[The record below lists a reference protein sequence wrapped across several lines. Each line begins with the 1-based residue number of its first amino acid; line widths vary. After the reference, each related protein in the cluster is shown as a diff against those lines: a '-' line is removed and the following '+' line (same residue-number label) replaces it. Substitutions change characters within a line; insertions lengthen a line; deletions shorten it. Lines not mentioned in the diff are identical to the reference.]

1 MKAISYRLYDKI
13 YIILYSAK
21 FDLKVLAPYIYGYC
35 NTRNIGKSVIK
46 RNCNYF
52 CLTLESKRERTINI
66 QFRDILN
73 FSSPTSMDRY
83 ISQWGATLRKS
94 IFPYSLYNSIEQL
107 EAATEFP
114 NPEGFFND
122 LKQISVDMKLYKE
135 ARSLFESRKK
145 LPAGNPDRME
155 NMKCWLRYYNLLDTE
170 PLIHAIESAFQA
182 FNQYFGIDPHLHH
195 SLPSM
200 AFDAMFSNYD
210 CTLPYVVTFD
220 TFNDDLRLL
229 FRKNLIGGLSSVFH
243 RHMDLSGG
251 TTSPHNARFVPN
263 GRPLTQVGAWDSNS
277 MYLWSSDQPMP
288 LGPGIRWN
296 KSGRYFRKS
305 VMHRNVS
312 LGQMQWLYFIEATE
326 NIKLEHAF
334 YHGEANCEG
343 FFPDGFA
350 IIGSV
355 KHYWEYLGM

>member
-1 MKAISYRLYDKI
+1 MIF
-13 YIILYSAK
+13 SAK

-35 NTRNIGKSVIK
+35 NSRGIGKSVIK

-52 CLTLESKRERTINI
+52 CLTLESKGERTINI

-73 FSSPTSMDRY
+73 FSSPTSMDKY
-83 ISQWGATLRKS
+83 IQQWGSKLVKS
-94 IFPYSLYNSIEQL
+94 IFPYSLYNSIEEL

-114 NPEGFFND
+114 DPTGFFND
-122 LKQISVDMKLYKE
+122 LKQTSVDMELYEK
-135 ARSLFESRKK
+135 AKSLYDARKK
-145 LPAGNPDRME
+145 LPVDHPDRME
-155 NMKCWLRYYNLLDTE
+155 NMKCWLRYYNQLDTE
-170 PLIHAIESAFQA
+170 PLVQAIESSFQA

-210 CTLPYVVTFD
+210 SNLPYVVTFD
-220 TFNDDLRLL
+220 SLNDDIRLL
-229 FRKNLIGGLSSVFH
+229 FRSNLIGGLTSVLH
-243 RHMDLSGG
+243 RHLDLTGC
-251 TTSPHNARFVPN
+251 TNSPHNARFVPN
-263 GRPLTQVGAWDSNS
+263 GRPLTHAGSWDCNS
-277 MYLWSSDQPMP
+277 MYLWSSNQLMP

-305 VMHRNVS
+305 VMHPNVS
-312 LGQMQWLYFIEATE
+312 LGHMQWLYYIEATE

-334 YHGEANCEG
+334 HHGEANCGG

-355 KHYWEYLGM
+355 KHYFEFLGTLKYFQEIFMGCKL